1 MTAWLGVVSAEHAR
15 RGVGLGIV
23 QIGHGKRAPL
33 LRLHPG
39 DGFVIYSPQEHLGDP
54 PRVRAFTAVGTVAEG
69 EVWQADEGDFHPF
82 RRRMHW
88 DADAEPAALD
98 GLRGDLLLTAQ
109 PNWGYQLRRGLIP
122 LDDADFEAIRRA
134 MRRTLSAGTT
144 GR

>member
-15 RGVGLGIV
+15 RGIGLGIV

-33 LRLHPG
+33 MRLHPG

-54 PRVRAFTAVGTVAEG
+54 PRLRSFTAVGTVAEG

-88 DADAEPAALD
+88 DVDAVPAALD
-98 GLRGDLLLTAQ
+98 GLRDALQLTAQ
-109 PNWGYQLRRGLIP
+109 PNWGYQLRRGLVP
-122 LDDADFEAIRRA
+122 LDDADFQVVRA
-134 MRRTLSAGTT
+134 AMHHAVTAATT
-144 GR
+144 RG